1 MLQLFK
7 QKTRTWLKDGSCYEY
22 CLHRYRLWLI
32 NKHFLNWISPF
43 PLIEFFKICRYFGNL
58 GARGS
63 SVVFECSIVFWNI
76 LTEAQKYSKHVCWF
90 VFFFFIK
97 RKRKLKWFEICISFA
112 FHFSLVLWEF
122 QTFIFTY
129 SSSSSQTH
137 PYFLTCFPAGTP
149 QPSYLSQTPRN
160 SPSRE
165 NGNTKYLWLLAS
177 EESWIY
183 SRYFNYHYLGRSPG
197 PYKNAS
203 CG

>member
-43 PLIEFFKICRYFGNL
+43 PLIECFKICRYFGNL

-97 RKRKLKWFEICISFA
+97 RKRKLKWFEICFSFA
-112 FHFSLVLWEF
+112 SHFSLVLWEF

-129 SSSSSQTH
+129 SSSSSDPPLL
-137 PYFLTCFPAGTP
+137 PYL
-149 QPSYLSQTPRN
+149 L
-160 SPSRE
+160 PSRDSPVLLLVSDTQE
-165 NGNTKYLWLLAS
+165 FSKKREWKYYISLTSSFRRVLDLPM
-177 EESWIY
+177 I
-183 SRYFNYHYLGRSPG
+183 L
-197 PYKNAS
+197 
-203 CG
+203 